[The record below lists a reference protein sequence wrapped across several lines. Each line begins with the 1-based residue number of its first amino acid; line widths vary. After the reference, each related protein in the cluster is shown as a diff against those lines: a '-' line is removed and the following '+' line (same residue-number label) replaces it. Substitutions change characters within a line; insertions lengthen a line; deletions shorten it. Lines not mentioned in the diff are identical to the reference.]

1 MGERKDYKDKLIE
14 KGRMN
19 EGNFKKRGQVAIFV
33 IIALVIVGI
42 VIVFLAVPKLR
53 PAFISG
59 ELNPGDYLRTCIS
72 PIIKSNVENLSR
84 HGGDFNPEGFILYK
98 DEKIKYLCYTSQ
110 YYQTCTNQM
119 PLLKAHFEL
128 ELGKALDKRA
138 KDCVASLKQEYESR
152 GYSVSSGGVK
162 TDVSISPKKIEIL
175 FSTPMTVTKEE
186 SKTYKSFNVEYNSE
200 IYDLLLISQ
209 SIVEFESTL
218 GDMDIESYM
227 QYYPNLRIEKI
238 RLSDGSKIYKVGD
251 VVTGETI
258 TFATRSLAWP
268 AGYGL
273 V

>member
-1 MGERKDYKDKLIE
+1 MGERKDYKHKLID
-14 KGRMN
+14 KSRMN
-19 EGNFKKRGQVAIFV
+19 RQIKKRGQVAIFV
-33 IIALVIVGI
+33 IIALIIIGI
-42 VIVFLAVPKLR
+42 VIVFLAVPRLR
-53 PAFISG
+53 PAFISS

-72 PIIKSNVENLSR
+72 PIIKSNIENLSR

-110 YYQTCTNQM
+110 YYQTCVNQM
-119 PLLKAHFEL
+119 PLLKGHFES
-128 ELGKALDKRA
+128 ELQRVLSQRA
-138 KDCVASLKQEYESR
+138 RDCATSLKQEYESR
-152 GYSVSSGGVK
+152 GYTVSAGAVNSQ
-162 TDVSISPKKIEIL
+162 VSISPKKVEIL
-175 FSTPMTVTKEE
+175 FNTPMTITKEE
-186 SKTYKSFNVEYNSE
+186 SKTYKSFNVEYDSQ

-209 SIVEFESTL
+209 SIIEFESTL

-268 AGYGL
+268 PGYGL
-273 V
+273 VG